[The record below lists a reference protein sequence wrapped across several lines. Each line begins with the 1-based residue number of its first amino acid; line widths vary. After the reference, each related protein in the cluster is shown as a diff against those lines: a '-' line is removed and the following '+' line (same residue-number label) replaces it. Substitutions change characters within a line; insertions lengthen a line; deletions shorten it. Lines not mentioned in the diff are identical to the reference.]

1 MPAIASIILLALSG
15 GRRWPSSC
23 TAFAVATLFSLARRR
38 RLLRCGDSVCNKLT
52 RQGTVQM
59 AARLS
64 PFLGPLI
71 PDQYSWKQRSTCSSA
86 RACHTPAVPAPLPAV
101 PESRS
106 ACRRVPGPSDTLSS
120 KSTVPTLLRLLRSL
134 LLRLCVSACCTRQ
147 AVPLHA
153 CRGAPQ
159 LLFRCIEDAVGQLQL
174 PLWLLSIHL
183 RINCHCHF
191 SSLQL
196 ARSLRP
202 PAPNQCFLEP
212 GTSWSCC
219 INLYVHTTQHLQ
231 VREIEI
237 GNNG

>member
-1 MPAIASIILLALSG
+1 MQC
-15 GRRWPSSC
+15 PSS
-23 TAFAVATLFSLARRR
+23 
-38 RLLRCGDSVCNKLT
+38 
-52 RQGTVQM
+52 
-59 AARLS
+59 
-64 PFLGPLI
+64 
-71 PDQYSWKQRSTCSSA
+71 
-86 RACHTPAVPAPLPAV
+86 
-101 PESRS
+101 E
-106 ACRRVPGPSDTLSS
+106 
-120 KSTVPTLLRLLRSL
+120 STVPTLLRLLCSL

-219 INLYVHTTQHLQ
+219 INLYVLTTPLSARLARWPANQQSLQGGQPKSQHTLLPLNAKNMTGLLFESKNHLSQHNIGFEPSKTQ
-231 VREIEI
+231 
-237 GNNG
+237 